1 MEDIILDKWG
11 SDAQYIIDELQ
22 DWDNTYECTEER
34 RQSNER
40 ILKLIQVIKKG
51 DK

>member
-1 MEDIILDKWG
+1 MEDINLDKWE

-22 DWDNTYECTEER
+22 DWDNTYEFTEER
-34 RQSNER
+34 RQSNKR

-51 DK
+51 EK